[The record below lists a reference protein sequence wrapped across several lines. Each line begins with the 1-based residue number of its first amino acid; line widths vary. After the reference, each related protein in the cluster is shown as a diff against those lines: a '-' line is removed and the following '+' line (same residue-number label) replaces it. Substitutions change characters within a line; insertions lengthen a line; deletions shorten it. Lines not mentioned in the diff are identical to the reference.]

1 MLEMSGDILG
11 FFDGRPAELML
22 FTALAEAVLER
33 YPEAEIRAQKTQIS
47 FYDRR
52 MFACASLT
60 PVRPKGARPE
70 RFITVSFGLT
80 APLKS
85 PRAIPVRVRDNRWT
99 HHVIL
104 GDAGGIDGELMGWIA
119 EAHALA
125 ARPGR

>member
-11 FFDGRPAELML
+11 FFDGRPAELSL
-22 FTALAEAVLER
+22 FTAFAEAVLEIC
-33 YPEAEIRAQKTQIS
+33 PEAEMRVGKTQIS

-80 APLKS
+80 TPLES

-104 GDAGGIDGELMGWIA
+104 GDVREIDGELMGWID

-125 ARPGR
+125 ARPG